1 VVSADRWIVHGPA
14 IATLETASIARGVVA
29 LDQMA
34 KRAKTSIVAARSFSP
49 GRYLILLS
57 GPVGEVEE
65 ALAAGLDAALE
76 DRVDDLI
83 LRDPAPLLIH
93 ALGETLEPGFD
104 ESLLFVETTTLSSAL
119 LALDRALKD
128 AEVRPLELRLGSG
141 LSGKGIF
148 SLTGALHMIGAAED
162 SIRASIPEGKIV
174 RIERIAQPHP
184 DLPGHLLGAEGA
196 FVRGP
201 LLDKA
206 R

>member
-1 VVSADRWIVHGPA
+1 VVSADRWIVQGPA
-14 IATLETASIARGVVA
+14 VATLETSSLARGVVA

-34 KRAKTSIVAARSFSP
+34 KRAKTAIVAARSFSP

-65 ALAAGLDAALE
+65 AMSAGIEAAAE

-83 LRDPAPLLIH
+83 LRDPAALLIR
-93 ALGETLEPGFD
+93 ALAQTLDVGLD
-104 ESLLFVETTTLSSAL
+104 ESLLLVETATLSAAL

-128 AEVRPLELRLGSG
+128 ADVRPLELRLGSG
-141 LSGKGIF
+141 LSGKGVF

-162 SIRASIPEGKIV
+162 SIRGNLPEPKIV

-184 DLPGHLLGAEGA
+184 DLPAQLLGAEDA

-201 LLDKA
+201 LLPGA